1 MGLDVG
7 QETVSG
13 WTMKSNFDTAV
24 DKVGWGVIGDGARL
38 GAGWARGAAGARI
51 ASSRCS
57 RATTRCARAV
67 PRARDAPKR
76 ARPDAA
82 RGAKKPQVFGGSWD
96 KCAPSSPGR
105 SHPGP
110 SWRMPWPTVNWEVD
124 DAVSE

>member
-38 GAGWARGAAGARI
+38 GAGWARGATGARI

-67 PRARDAPKR
+67 PRARDALKR
-76 ARPDAA
+76 ARPATRA
-82 RGAKKPQVFGGSWD
+82 RGKKNPRFLV
-96 KCAPSSPGR
+96 
-105 SHPGP
+105 
-110 SWRMPWPTVNWEVD
+110 V
-124 DAVSE
+124 

>member
-38 GAGWARGAAGARI
+38 GAGWARGATGARI

-67 PRARDAPKR
+67 PRARDAPN
-76 ARPDAA
+76 ARVPT
-82 RGAKKPQVFGGSWD
+82 RREGQKKPQVFGGLVGQMRTFQPWTVT
-96 KCAPSSPGR
+96 
-105 SHPGP
+105 
-110 SWRMPWPTVNWEVD
+110 PWPIME
-124 DAVSE
+124 DALADCELGSGRRGQ

>member
-38 GAGWARGAAGARI
+38 GAGWARGATGARI

-57 RATTRCARAV
+57 RAATRCARAV
-67 PRARDAPKR
+67 PRARDALKR
-76 ARPDAA
+76 ARPATRA
-82 RGAKKPQVFGGSWD
+82 RGKKNPRFLV
-96 KCAPSSPGR
+96 
-105 SHPGP
+105 
-110 SWRMPWPTVNWEVD
+110 V
-124 DAVSE
+124 